1 MRVDALFMCNYISPM
16 PRRTDPANL
25 DNPIRK
31 LRRQFGIT
39 QNRLAEILGTNGD
52 EIRNLE
58 NGRMKMR
65 DDLFRRIRSVMGAEH
80 SSDRIDYS
88 SDRNVWL
95 LYGSKKPCDS
105 TTFEMWRQSS
115 RPDAATKKADF
126 KALSYRIASLLEHT
140 KPEDY
145 NVVFTKISKFLE
157 DCLDEHPSV
166 KAKEAFKRSAIAGMH
181 ITGTIPA
188 RDYQDGTFKGHP
200 IKHIQRV
207 TRRYKNLPSFQ
218 MMNDTFT

>member
-1 MRVDALFMCNYISPM
+1 M
-16 PRRTDPANL
+16 
-25 DNPIRK
+25 RK
-31 LRRQFGIT
+31 LRSQFGIT

-65 DDLFRRIRSVMGAEH
+65 DDLFRRITSVMGAEH
-80 SSDRIDYS
+80 SSDN
-88 SDRNVWL
+88 NVWL

-140 KPEDY
+140 KPAEY

-157 DCLDEHPSV
+157 DCLDEHPSA
-166 KAKEAFKRSAIAGMH
+166 KAKEAFKRSAITGMH

-188 RDYQDGTFKGHP
+188 REYQDGTFKGHP
-200 IKHIQRV
+200 IKDIQRV
-207 TRRYKNLPSFQ
+207 TRRYKSLPSFQ
-218 MMNDTFT
+218 RMNDTFS